1 MSKRDEKIAH
11 YLEVNTKLK
20 LGLTDELITKVT
32 VGLGPSIYKKNA
44 ELVSCSSK
52 EELDKVK
59 TNFLIKKLGLA
70 DDKKLDEA
78 IKNTCKAM
86 GTSNRQKY
94 RPLFY
99 ALLVKEFAKE
109 DIYA

>member
-1 MSKRDEKIAH
+1 MSKRDDKIAH
-11 YLEVNTKLK
+11 YLEVNTKLE
-20 LGLTDELITKVT
+20 LGLSDELITKVT

-52 EELDKVK
+52 EELDKIK
-59 TNFLIKKLGLA
+59 TNFLIKKLGLPN
-70 DDKKLDEA
+70 DDKLDVA
-78 IKNTCKAM
+78 IKNACKAM

-94 RPLFY
+94 RPIFY